1 MATKKKKPLV
11 GKYGKKPR
19 YSKKPKV
26 KVLKNPITGRTRTTT
41 KVGNRK
47 IVKVTG
53 GNPKKGDKT
62 KRKDYRLGL
71 TQKYVGLKGDP
82 SKAPRKARK
91 AVRKK
96 MKHSTLNIS
105 KRSVVKPKDRRR
117 NKNRRKK

>member
-1 MATKKKKPLV
+1 MATKKKKRD
-11 GKYGKKPR
+11 YSKKPR
-19 YSKKPKV
+19 YSRKPKV
-26 KVLKNPITGRTRTTT
+26 KVIKNPITGRTRTTT
-41 KVGNRK
+41 KVGNKK

-71 TQKYVGLKGDP
+71 KQKYVGLKGD
-82 SKAPRKARK
+82 SSQGPRKARK

-96 MKHSTLNIS
+96 MKHSTINMS

-117 NKNRRKK
+117 NKRKR